1 MGAGKQK
8 GERRVSCSTG
18 RKPICLIYGLPLARP
33 DGGRMRGGEGA
44 VGNATSPT
52 TEGET
57 FTCSGKI
64 ESIKR
69 A

>member
-1 MGAGKQK
+1 MLARK
-8 GERRVSCSTG
+8 GERRVSRSTG

-33 DGGRMRGGEGA
+33 DGGKIRSGEGGW
-44 VGNATSPT
+44 VGDANSPT

-64 ESIKR
+64 ESIKH